1 VQILLANK
9 FFFEKGGAEKSLFE
23 TARLLQA
30 HGHGTR
36 FFAMQHARNL
46 PCADARHFVS
56 EVDYEDRSLRMRLKA
71 GARMLYSLEAARKL
85 AGLLDDARIDIAHLN
100 NIYHQLSPSILRT
113 LHRRGVPMV
122 MSLRDYKVVCGSY
135 QMLAQDRP
143 CEACRGGRHLQA
155 SLKRCVKDSLAAS
168 VLTTVEMTLHHRI
181 LDLYGLVDL
190 FISPSA
196 FLKDKVREMGFPGE
210 VVHLP
215 NFVGGLAEVAPQ
227 YGSARARLV
236 YSGRLGREKGLA
248 TLMRAAKGLPLR
260 LEIIGEG
267 PMREPLEA
275 LARQESIGNVEFT
288 GYLSGALLQ
297 DHVRAA
303 TAVVVP
309 SQWYENNPRSVIEAF
324 ALGKPVIG
332 ARIGGIPEL
341 VRHGD
346 TGLTFTPGDVQ
357 ALRGCID
364 EMLAQPARAVDMGR
378 RGRHLVETELSPERH
393 YARLMQVYERAIA
406 RHRPRADG
414 RLCAVMDEFSKGNEQ
429 R

>member
-1 VQILLANK
+1 MQVLLANK
-9 FFFEKGGAEKSLFE
+9 FLFEKGGAEKSLFE
-23 TARLLQA
+23 TARLLEA
-30 HGHGTR
+30 HGHQTR
-36 FFAMQHARNL
+36 FFAMQHARNR

-56 EVDYEDRSLRMRLKA
+56 EVDYEDSSLRMRLKA

-85 AGLLDDARIDIAHLN
+85 GGLLDEARIDIAHLN

-181 LDLYGLVDL
+181 LGLYGLVDF

-248 TLMRAAKGLPLR
+248 TLMRAVKGLPLR

-275 LARQESIGNVEFT
+275 LARQESIANVEFT

-393 YARLMQVYERAIA
+393 YAGLMQVYERAIA

>member
-1 VQILLANK
+1 MQVLLANK
-9 FFFEKGGAEKSLFE
+9 FLFEKGGAEKSLFE
-23 TARLLQA
+23 TARLLEA
-30 HGHGTR
+30 HGHQTR
-36 FFAMQHARNL
+36 YFAMQHARNR

-56 EVDYEDRSLRMRLKA
+56 EVDYEDSSLRMRLKA

-85 AGLLDDARIDIAHLN
+85 GGLLDGSRIDIAHLN

-113 LHRRGVPMV
+113 LRRRGVPMV

-143 CEACRGGRHLQA
+143 CEACRGGKHLQA
-155 SLKRCVKDSLAAS
+155 TLRRCVKDSLAAS

-227 YGSARARLV
+227 YGSARPRLV

>member
-1 VQILLANK
+1 MQVLLANK
-9 FFFEKGGAEKSLFE
+9 FLFEKGGAEKSLFE
-23 TARLLQA
+23 TARLLEA
-30 HGHGTR
+30 HGHQTR
-36 FFAMQHARNL
+36 YFAMQHARNR

-56 EVDYEDRSLRMRLKA
+56 EVDYEDSSLRMRLKA

-85 AGLLDDARIDIAHLN
+85 AGLLDGSRIDIAHLN

-364 EMLAQPARAVDMGR
+364 EMLAHPARAADMGR

-414 RLCAVMDEFSKGNEQ
+414 RLRAVMDDFAKGNEQ

>member
-1 VQILLANK
+1 MQVLLANK

-30 HGHGTR
+30 HGHQTR
-36 FFAMQHARNL
+36 FFAMRHARNL
-46 PCADARHFVS
+46 PSADARHFVS
-56 EVDYEDRSLRMRLKA
+56 EVDYEDRSLRMRLKS

-85 AGLLDDARIDIAHLN
+85 SGLLDDARIDIAHLN

-113 LHRRGVPMV
+113 LRRRGVPMV

-135 QMLAQDRP
+135 QMLADDRP
-143 CEACRGGRHLQA
+143 CEACRGGHHLQA
-155 SLKRCVKDSLAAS
+155 TLKRCVKDSLAAS
-168 VLTTVEMTLHHRI
+168 VLTTVEMTLHHRV
-181 LDLYGLVDL
+181 LGLYGLVDV

-215 NFVGGLAEVAPQ
+215 NFVGGLEQVLPQ
-227 YGSARARLV
+227 YGSAAPRLV

-248 TLMRAAKGLPLR
+248 TLVRAVKGLPLR

-267 PMREPLEA
+267 PERGPLEA
-275 LARQESIGNVEFT
+275 LVRQQGLDNVAFA
-288 GYLSGALLQ
+288 GYLSGDALQ
-297 DHVRAA
+297 ERVRAA

-364 EMLAQPARAVDMGR
+364 ELLAHPTRAADMGR
-378 RGRHLVETELSPERH
+378 RGRELVETELSPARH
-393 YARLMQVYERAIA
+393 YAGLMQVYARAIG
-406 RHRPRADG
+406 RHRPPAPGHDLG
-414 RLCAVMDEFSKGNEQ
+414 KGSDA

>member
-1 VQILLANK
+1 MQVLLANK

-23 TARLLQA
+23 TARLLQG

-36 FFAMQHARNL
+36 FFAMRHARNL

-56 EVDYEDRSLRMRLKA
+56 EVDYEDRSLRMRLKS

-85 AGLLDDARIDIAHLN
+85 SGLLDDARIDIAHLN

-113 LHRRGVPMV
+113 LSRRGVPMV

-135 QMLAQDRP
+135 QMLAHDRP
-143 CEACRGGRHLQA
+143 CEACRGGRHMQA
-155 SLKRCVKDSLAAS
+155 TLKRCVKDSLAAS
-168 VLTTVEMTLHHRI
+168 VLTTVEMTLHHRV
-181 LDLYGLVDL
+181 LGLYGLVDV

-215 NFVGGLAEVAPQ
+215 NFVGGLEQVLPQ
-227 YGSARARLV
+227 YGSAAPRLV

-248 TLMRAAKGLPLR
+248 TLVRAVKGLPLR

-267 PMREPLEA
+267 PERGPLEA
-275 LARQESIGNVEFT
+275 LVRQQGLDNVAFA
-288 GYLSGALLQ
+288 GYLSGDALQ
-297 DHVRAA
+297 ERVRAA
-303 TAVVVP
+303 AAVVVP

-364 EMLAQPARAVDMGR
+364 ELLAHPARAADMGR
-378 RGRHLVETELSPERH
+378 RGRELVETELSPARH
-393 YARLMQVYERAIA
+393 YAGLMQVYARAIG
-406 RHRPRADG
+406 RHRPPAPGDDLTKR
-414 RLCAVMDEFSKGNEQ
+414 NET

>member
-1 VQILLANK
+1 MQVLLANK
-9 FFFEKGGAEKSLFE
+9 FLFEKGGAEKSLFE
-23 TARLLQA
+23 TARLLEA
-30 HGHGTR
+30 HGHQTR
-36 FFAMQHARNL
+36 FFAMQHARNR

-56 EVDYEDRSLRMRLKA
+56 EVDYEDSSLRMRLKA

-85 AGLLDDARIDIAHLN
+85 GGLLDEARIDIAHLN

-135 QMLAQDRP
+135 QMLAQGRP

-168 VLTTVEMTLHHRI
+168 VLTTLEMTLHHRI
-181 LDLYGLVDL
+181 LGLYGLVDL

-248 TLMRAAKGLPLR
+248 TLMRAVKGLPLR

-275 LARQESIGNVEFT
+275 LARQESIANVEFT
-288 GYLSGALLQ
+288 GYLSGAPLQ

-364 EMLAQPARAVDMGR
+364 ELLAHPARAADMGR

-393 YARLMQVYERAIA
+393 YAGLMQVYERAIA
-406 RHRPRADG
+406 RHRPRADE
-414 RLCAVMDEFSKGNEQ
+414 RLCAVMDEFAKGNEQ
-429 R
+429 Q

>member
-1 VQILLANK
+1 MQILLANK

-143 CEACRGGRHLQA
+143 CEACRGGKHLQA
-155 SLKRCVKDSLAAS
+155 TLRRCVKDSLAAS

-227 YGSARARLV
+227 YGSARPRLV

-275 LARQESIGNVEFT
+275 LARQESIANVEFT

-406 RHRPRADG
+406 RHRPRANG

>member
-1 VQILLANK
+1 VQVLLANK
-9 FFFEKGGAEKSLFE
+9 FLFEKGGAEKSLFE

-56 EVDYEDRSLRMRLKA
+56 EVDYEDGSLRMRLKA

-135 QMLAQDRP
+135 QMLADDRP
-143 CEACRGGRHLQA
+143 CEACRAGRHLQA
-155 SLKRCVKDSLAAS
+155 TLKRCVKESLAAS

-215 NFVGGLAEVAPQ
+215 NFVGGLAQVAPQ
-227 YGSARARLV
+227 YGSTRPRLV

-248 TLMRAAKGLPLR
+248 TLLRAVKGLALR

-267 PMREPLEA
+267 PMRGPLEV
-275 LARQESIGNVEFT
+275 LVRQESIDNVTFA
-288 GYLSGALLQ
+288 GYLSGDALQ
-297 DHVRAA
+297 DQVRAA

-341 VRHGD
+341 VRDGD
-346 TGLTFTPGDVQ
+346 TGLTFPPGDVQ

-364 EMLAQPARAVDMGR
+364 ELLAQPARAVEMGR

-393 YARLMQVYERAIA
+393 YAGLMQVYERAIA
-406 RHRPRADG
+406 GHRPRAG
-414 RLCAVMDEFSKGNEQ
+414 GLLSSVMNGMAKGNET

>member
-1 VQILLANK
+1 MQVLLANK

-30 HGHGTR
+30 HGHQTR
-36 FFAMQHARNL
+36 FFAMRHARNL

-56 EVDYEDRSLRMRLKA
+56 EVDYEDRSLRMRLKS

-85 AGLLDDARIDIAHLN
+85 SGLLDDARIDIAHLN
-100 NIYHQLSPSILRT
+100 NIYHQISPSILRT
-113 LHRRGVPMV
+113 LRRRGVPMV

-135 QMLAQDRP
+135 QMLAHDRP
-143 CEACRGGRHLQA
+143 CEACRGGHHLQA
-155 SLKRCVKDSLAAS
+155 TLKRCVKDSLAAS
-168 VLTTVEMTLHHRI
+168 VLTTVEMTLHHRV
-181 LDLYGLVDL
+181 LGLYGLVDV

-215 NFVGGLAEVAPQ
+215 NFVGGLEQVLPQ
-227 YGSARARLV
+227 YGSAAPRLV

-248 TLMRAAKGLPLR
+248 TLVRAVKGLPLR

-267 PMREPLEA
+267 SERGPLEA
-275 LARQESIGNVEFT
+275 LVRQQGLDNVAFA
-288 GYLSGALLQ
+288 GYLSGDALQ
-297 DHVRAA
+297 ERVRAA
-303 TAVVVP
+303 AAVVVP

-364 EMLAQPARAVDMGR
+364 ELLAHPARAADMGR
-378 RGRHLVETELSPERH
+378 RGRELVETELSPARH
-393 YARLMQVYERAIA
+393 YAGLMQVYARAIG
-406 RHRPRADG
+406 RHRPPAPGHDLG
-414 RLCAVMDEFSKGNEQ
+414 KGSDA

>member
-1 VQILLANK
+1 
-9 FFFEKGGAEKSLFE
+9 
-23 TARLLQA
+23 
-30 HGHGTR
+30 
-36 FFAMQHARNL
+36 MQHARNR

-56 EVDYEDRSLRMRLKA
+56 EVDYEDSSLRMRLKA

-85 AGLLDDARIDIAHLN
+85 GGLLDGSRIDIAHLN

-135 QMLAQDRP
+135 QMLAQGGP

-181 LDLYGLVDL
+181 LGLYGLVDL

-227 YGSARARLV
+227 YGSARPRLV

-275 LARQESIGNVEFT
+275 LARQESIGNVEFS

>member
-1 VQILLANK
+1 MQVLLANK
-9 FFFEKGGAEKSLFE
+9 FLFEKGGAEKSLFE
-23 TARLLQA
+23 TARLLEA
-30 HGHGTR
+30 HGHQTR
-36 FFAMQHARNL
+36 YFAMQHARNR

-56 EVDYEDRSLRMRLKA
+56 EVDYEDSSLRMRLKA
-71 GARMLYSLEAARKL
+71 GARMLSSLEAARKL
-85 AGLLDDARIDIAHLN
+85 GGLLDGARIDIAHLN

-143 CEACRGGRHLQA
+143 CEACRGGKHLQA
-155 SLKRCVKDSLAAS
+155 TLRRCVKDSLAAS

-227 YGSARARLV
+227 YGSARPRLV

-393 YARLMQVYERAIA
+393 YAGLMQVYERAIA

-414 RLCAVMDEFSKGNEQ
+414 RLCAVMDEFAKGNEQ

>member
-1 VQILLANK
+1 VQVLLANK
-9 FFFEKGGAEKSLFE
+9 FLFEKGGAEKSLFE
-23 TARLLQA
+23 TARLLEA
-30 HGHGTR
+30 HGHQTR
-36 FFAMQHARNL
+36 FFAMQHARNR

-56 EVDYEDRSLRMRLKA
+56 EVDYEDSSLRMRLKA

-85 AGLLDDARIDIAHLN
+85 GGLLDGSRIDIAHLN

-181 LDLYGLVDL
+181 LGLYGLVDL

-248 TLMRAAKGLPLR
+248 TLMRAVKGLPLR

-275 LARQESIGNVEFT
+275 LARQESIANVEFT
-288 GYLSGALLQ
+288 GYLSGAPLQ

-364 EMLAQPARAVDMGR
+364 ELLAHPTRAADMGR

-393 YARLMQVYERAIA
+393 YAGLMQVYERAIA
-406 RHRPRADG
+406 RHRPRAGG
-414 RLCAVMDEFSKGNEQ
+414 RLYALMDDFEKGNEQ

>member
-1 VQILLANK
+1 VQVLLANK

-30 HGHGTR
+30 HGHQTR
-36 FFAMQHARNL
+36 FFAMRHARNL

-56 EVDYEDRSLRMRLKA
+56 EVDYEDRSLRMRLKS

-85 AGLLDDARIDIAHLN
+85 SGLLDDARIDIAHLN

-113 LHRRGVPMV
+113 LRRRGVPMV

-135 QMLAQDRP
+135 QMLAHDRP
-143 CEACRGGRHLQA
+143 CEACRGGHHLQA
-155 SLKRCVKDSLAAS
+155 TLKRCVKDSLAAS
-168 VLTTVEMTLHHRI
+168 VLTTVEMTLHHRV
-181 LDLYGLVDL
+181 LGLYGLVDV

-215 NFVGGLAEVAPQ
+215 NFVGGLEQVLPQ
-227 YGSARARLV
+227 YGSAAPRLV

-248 TLMRAAKGLPLR
+248 TLVRAVKGLPLR

-267 PMREPLEA
+267 PERGPLEA
-275 LARQESIGNVEFT
+275 LVRQQGLDNVAFA
-288 GYLSGALLQ
+288 GYLSGDALQ
-297 DHVRAA
+297 ERVRAA
-303 TAVVVP
+303 AAVVVP

-364 EMLAQPARAVDMGR
+364 ELLAHPARAADMGR
-378 RGRHLVETELSPERH
+378 RGRELVETELSPARH
-393 YARLMQVYERAIA
+393 YAGLMQVYARAIG
-406 RHRPRADG
+406 RHRPPAPGHDLG
-414 RLCAVMDEFSKGNEQ
+414 KGSDA

>member
-1 VQILLANK
+1 VQVLLANK
-9 FFFEKGGAEKSLFE
+9 FLFEKGGAEKSLFE
-23 TARLLQA
+23 TARLLEA
-30 HGHGTR
+30 HGHQTR
-36 FFAMQHARNL
+36 YFAMQHARNR

-56 EVDYEDRSLRMRLKA
+56 EVDYEDSSLRMRLKA

-85 AGLLDDARIDIAHLN
+85 GGLLDGSRIDIAHLN

-143 CEACRGGRHLQA
+143 CEACRGGKHLQA
-155 SLKRCVKDSLAAS
+155 TLRRCVKDSLAAS

-364 EMLAQPARAVDMGR
+364 EMLAHPARAADMGR

-393 YARLMQVYERAIA
+393 YAGLMQVYERAIA

>member
-1 VQILLANK
+1 MQVLLANK

-56 EVDYEDRSLRMRLKA
+56 EVDYEDRSLRMRLKS

-113 LHRRGVPMV
+113 LRRRGVPMV

-135 QMLAQDRP
+135 QMLAADRP
-143 CEACRGGRHLQA
+143 CEACRGGHHLQA
-155 SLKRCVKDSLAAS
+155 TLKRCVKDSLAAS
-168 VLTTVEMTLHHRI
+168 VLTTVEMTLHHRV
-181 LDLYGLVDL
+181 LGLYGLVDV

-215 NFVGGLAEVAPQ
+215 NFVGGLEQVLPQ
-227 YGSARARLV
+227 YGSAAPRLV

-248 TLMRAAKGLPLR
+248 TLVRAVKGLPLH

-267 PMREPLEA
+267 PERRPLEA
-275 LARQESIGNVEFT
+275 LVRQEGLDNVAFA
-288 GYLSGALLQ
+288 GYLSGDALQ
-297 DHVRAA
+297 ERVRAA

-346 TGLTFTPGDVQ
+346 TGLSFTPGDVQ

-364 EMLAQPARAVDMGR
+364 ELLTHPARAAEMGR
-378 RGRHLVETELSPERH
+378 RGRALVETELSPGRH
-393 YARLMQVYERAIA
+393 YAALMQVYERAIA
-406 RHRPRADG
+406 RHRPPSAGED
-414 RLCAVMDEFSKGNEQ
+414 FKKGSEA

>member
-1 VQILLANK
+1 MQVLLANK

-30 HGHGTR
+30 HGHQTR
-36 FFAMQHARNL
+36 FFAMRHARNL
-46 PCADARHFVS
+46 PSADARHFVS
-56 EVDYEDRSLRMRLKA
+56 EVDYEDRSLRMRLKS

-85 AGLLDDARIDIAHLN
+85 SGLLDDARIDIAHLN

-113 LHRRGVPMV
+113 LRRRGVPMV

-135 QMLAQDRP
+135 QMLADDRP
-143 CEACRGGRHLQA
+143 CEACRGGHHLQA
-155 SLKRCVKDSLAAS
+155 TLKRCVKDSLAAS
-168 VLTTVEMTLHHRI
+168 VLTTVEMTLHHRV
-181 LDLYGLVDL
+181 LGLYGLVDV

-215 NFVGGLAEVAPQ
+215 NFVGGLEQVLPQ
-227 YGSARARLV
+227 YGSAAPRLV

-248 TLMRAAKGLPLR
+248 TLVRAVKGLPLR

-267 PMREPLEA
+267 PERGPLEA
-275 LARQESIGNVEFT
+275 LVRQQGLDNVAFA
-288 GYLSGALLQ
+288 GYLSGDALQ
-297 DHVRAA
+297 ERVRAA
-303 TAVVVP
+303 AAVVVP

-364 EMLAQPARAVDMGR
+364 ELLAHPTRAADMGR
-378 RGRHLVETELSPERH
+378 RGRELVETELSPARH
-393 YARLMQVYERAIA
+393 YAGLMQVYARAIG
-406 RHRPRADG
+406 RHRPPAPGHDLG
-414 RLCAVMDEFSKGNEQ
+414 KGSDA